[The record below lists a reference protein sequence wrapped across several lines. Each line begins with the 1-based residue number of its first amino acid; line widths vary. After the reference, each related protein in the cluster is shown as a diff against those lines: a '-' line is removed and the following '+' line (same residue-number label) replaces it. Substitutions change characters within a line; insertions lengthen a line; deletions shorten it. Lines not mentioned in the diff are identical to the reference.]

1 MGEDL
6 RVDPL
11 EVRMAA
17 NHVDVA
23 ADDLRSAHF
32 SAHERMGTAQAGWV
46 GSSAA
51 ALAATTA
58 KWEEESAGHYAEL
71 VGHVEHFRSAAA
83 QYMNTDSSEGS
94 EIEGIGSKL
103 GALGL

>member
-6 RVDPL
+6 RVDPI

-23 ADDLRSAHF
+23 ADDLRSAHG
-32 SAHERMGTAQAGWV
+32 SAHERMGAAQAGWI

-58 KWEEESAGHYAEL
+58 KWEEESAGHYTEL
-71 VGHVEHFRSAAA
+71 VGHGEHFRSAAA
-83 QYMNTDSSEGS
+83 QYVDTDSDEGS
-94 EIEGIGSKL
+94 EIQSIGSKL
-103 GALGL
+103 GTLGL